1 MAAWRQAAARRVGD
15 RPEIPLP
22 ALVAECRSASPEAAR
37 ALLLLLARVLGIGA
51 GRLRARD
58 LLDDLFELRGQ
69 DLRGLT
75 RKDREL
81 IRARAGLDPLPALL
95 LEVWQ
100 EVAAYPFPPEACLVN
115 SYSAGANM
123 GSHRDED
130 EEDTRAPVFEVV
142 HETKCHHVIV
152 DMGFI
157 RAYQDAVAFLRTSEL
172 ADYMRE
178 ARAQERRF
186 LVLEERGEVHIRS
199 TSL

>member
-1 MAAWRQAAARRVGD
+1 MAAWRQAVARRVGD
-15 RPEIPLP
+15 RPEMPLP

-95 LEVWQ
+95 LEELRAVTTPSGWDAIGGSITPPPLTDDQ
-100 EVAAYPFPPEACLVN
+100 WLNVMLGLRVDEWVRTFAPAVRAAALR
-115 SYSAGANM
+115 SAAG
-123 GSHRDED
+123 
-130 EEDTRAPVFEVV
+130 
-142 HETKCHHVIV
+142 
-152 DMGFI
+152 
-157 RAYQDAVAFLRTSEL
+157 
-172 ADYMRE
+172 
-178 ARAQERRF
+178 
-186 LVLEERGEVHIRS
+186 
-199 TSL
+199 